1 MIIILLISLL
11 TTFEPPQDCP
21 TITASAVVKDATD
34 GQADGEITI
43 EAKGGKGKLR
53 YFLFRDGKPVNSNT
67 ELEKTIKNLKAGR
80 YICSIVDESGCI
92 KKLEIELK

>member
-1 MIIILLISLL
+1 MIILLLISLL
-11 TTFEPPQDCP
+11 TIGAPLQDCP
-21 TITASAVVKDATD
+21 TIIASALTKETTA
-34 GQADGEITI
+34 GMADGEITI

-67 ELEKTIKNLKAGR
+67 ESEKTVKNLKPGR